1 FQSSIPLFNSFTKV
15 NVNKIVSE
23 KLLGISKQKYPMHV
37 SDILLEALE
46 RRDDIYIL
54 NHIDILFDPQL
65 KINPIQ
71 LFEQLSKTYKLI
83 VEWPGKYNNHQLL
96 YAEYGHPEYFVSAD
110 FEGKIFIK

>member
-1 FQSSIPLFNSFTKV
+1 MGNWYHKLIYLVNRNEQFQSSIPLFNSFTKV

-65 KINPIQ
+65 KINQIQ
-71 LFEQLSKTYKLI
+71 LFEHLSKKYKQIL
-83 VEWPGKYNNHQLL
+83 V
-96 YAEYGHPEYFVSAD
+96 
-110 FEGKIFIK
+110 